1 MKHED
6 IIAMVQEAVI
16 GSPINENPFDF
27 RLVKMETIERFAEL
41 VAAHEREA
49 CSRVCEVLGNNPEID
64 EIVCSAFQQVDE
76 AIRAR
81 GKEVL
86 P

>member
-1 MKHED
+1 MNRED

-16 GSPINENPFDF
+16 AFPNQNPFDF
-27 RLVKMETIERFAEL
+27 RLIRIQTIERFAAL

-49 CSRVCEVLGNNPEID
+49 CSKVCEALGNDAEID
-64 EIVCSAFQQVDE
+64 EIAYLALREADE

-81 GKEVL
+81 GEEVQS
-86 P
+86 

>member
-1 MKHED
+1 MNRED
-6 IIAMVQEAVI
+6 IILMAQEAVI
-16 GSPINENPFDF
+16 GSPNENPFDF
-27 RLVKMETIERFAEL
+27 RLLQIETIERFAAL

-49 CSRVCEVLGNNPEID
+49 CARVCEALGNDADIED
-64 EIVCSAFQQVDE
+64 MVCSAFQQADD

-86 P
+86 R

>member
-1 MKHED
+1 MKPD
-6 IIAMVQEAVI
+6 IHAMVQEAI
-16 GSPINENPFDF
+16 IAFPNQNPFDF
-27 RLVKMETIERFAEL
+27 RLIRAQTIERFAEL
-41 VAAHEREA
+41 VAAHEREE

-64 EIVCSAFQQVDE
+64 EIVCSAFQEADE

-81 GKEVL
+81 GKKVQ

>member
-1 MKHED
+1 MTRED
-6 IIAMVQEAVI
+6 IILMEQEAVI

-27 RLVKMETIERFAEL
+27 RLVKMETIERFAAL

-49 CSRVCEVLGNNPEID
+49 CARVCEALGNDADIED
-64 EIVCSAFQQVDE
+64 MVCSAFQQADD

-81 GKEVL
+81 GQQVL
-86 P
+86 R

>member
-6 IIAMVQEAVI
+6 IIAMVQQAIIEFPNA
-16 GSPINENPFDF
+16 NEFDF
-27 RLVKMETIERFAEL
+27 RLIRMQTIKRLVEL

-49 CSRVCEVLGNNPEID
+49 CSRVCEALGNSAED
-64 EIVCSAFQQVDE
+64 EIVCSAFQQADE

>member
-1 MKHED
+1 MKPD
-6 IIAMVQEAVI
+6 IHAMVQEAI
-16 GSPINENPFDF
+16 IAFPNQNPFDF
-27 RLVKMETIERFAEL
+27 RLIRSQTIRRFAEL
-41 VAAHEREA
+41 VAAHEREE

-64 EIVCSAFQQVDE
+64 EIVCSAFQQADE

-81 GKEVL
+81 GKEML